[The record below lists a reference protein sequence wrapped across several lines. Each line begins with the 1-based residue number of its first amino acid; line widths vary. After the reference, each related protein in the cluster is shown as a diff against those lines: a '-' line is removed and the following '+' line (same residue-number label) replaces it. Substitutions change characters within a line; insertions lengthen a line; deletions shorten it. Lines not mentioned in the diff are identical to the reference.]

1 MALNDKVK
9 IYLDNALH
17 VFVEELANSYPDCI
31 DAKIE
36 DGEIIFKE
44 VQNEG
49 CGELEIGPEFVD
61 KMYGSLKSKYSTTD
75 EDLFNFFTSLI
86 ENNNIQGEDAD
97 RIKDYI
103 DAKNV
108 DSLKESLVVLI
119 FTLLNGGEDE

>member
-9 IYLDNALH
+9 TYLDNALH
-17 VFVEELANSYPDCI
+17 VFVEELANTYPDRI

-44 VQNEG
+44 VQNEE
-49 CGELEIGPEFVD
+49 CEELEIGPEFID
-61 KMYGSLKSKYSTTD
+61 KMYGSLKSKYSATD
-75 EDLFNFFTSLI
+75 EDLFDFFTSLI

-97 RIKDYI
+97 KIKDYI